1 VIDLVLEPVGEHNFI
16 RAVDDNGIKIRDKYY
31 QGSILLT
38 ADSLTADWPPTNMS
52 DMQVDHLEALFALQ
66 PEVALLGTGKAH
78 AMLPKAL
85 QLEIW
90 RRGLNLE
97 VMSTPAACR
106 TFNVLVSDERRVVAG
121 LLPV

>member
-1 VIDLVLEPVGEHNFI
+1 MIDLVLEPTGEQNFI
-16 RAVDDNGIKIRDKYY
+16 RAIDNNGIKIRDKYY
-31 QGSILLT
+31 QGSILL
-38 ADSLTADWPPTNMS
+38 APDALADWPPS
-52 DMQVDHLEALFALQ
+52 SVSEMQVEHLEALFALR

-78 AMLPKAL
+78 TMLPQAL
-85 QLEIW
+85 QLALW